1 MNSFGSPTACIII
14 FNLYSPILISIV
26 ASQSRGGEMEGN
38 GGLESRDCRLLRER
52 ADGRRHKPYSDHRV
66 QRETH
71 NNKIFTPTRG

>member
-1 MNSFGSPTACIII
+1 
-14 FNLYSPILISIV
+14 
-26 ASQSRGGEMEGN
+26 MEGN

-52 ADGRRHKPYSDHRV
+52 TDGRRHKPYSDHRV